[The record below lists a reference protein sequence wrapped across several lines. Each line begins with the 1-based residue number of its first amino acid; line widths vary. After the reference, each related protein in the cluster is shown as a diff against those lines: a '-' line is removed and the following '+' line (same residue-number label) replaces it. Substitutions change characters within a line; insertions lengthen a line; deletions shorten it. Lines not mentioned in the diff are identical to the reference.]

1 MVRQN
6 NIVVEDMVE
15 GLFVSWWT
23 GNREREIQEWT
34 WNEIHPQGTCLPPLP
49 RIHFLQRDLNVSMT
63 SPMAQPTGDKVVHI

>member
-23 GNREREIQEWT
+23 GNRER
-34 WNEIHPQGTCLPPLP
+34 
-49 RIHFLQRDLNVSMT
+49 D
-63 SPMAQPTGDKVVHI
+63 TGMGLE